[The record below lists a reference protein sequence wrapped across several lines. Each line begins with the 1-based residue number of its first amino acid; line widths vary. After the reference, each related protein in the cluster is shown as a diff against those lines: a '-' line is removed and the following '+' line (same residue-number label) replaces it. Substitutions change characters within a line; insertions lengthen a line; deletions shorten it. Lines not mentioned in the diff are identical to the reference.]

1 MPPQRRRR
9 DDEFLH
15 VATCQLGRGRRGFHP
30 PSIDRSSSAFCAG
43 ERSRQ
48 ENFYMSKPRIRRI
61 RVSRAGTCDI
71 HRVGGEEIVSRI
83 APRCI
88 RLLSFPWQQSALRR
102 LDAFLLRTRGSGSK
116 LACLPSWNFIHTLSL
131 LSFLN

>member
-1 MPPQRRRR
+1 
-9 DDEFLH
+9 
-15 VATCQLGRGRRGFHP
+15 
-30 PSIDRSSSAFCAG
+30 
-43 ERSRQ
+43 
-48 ENFYMSKPRIRRI
+48 MSKPRIRRI

-102 LDAFLLRTRGSGSK
+102 LDAFLLRTRDSGLK
-116 LACLPSWNFIHTLSL
+116 LACLPSWNFIHALSL